1 MEDTVSSQMP
11 NAPMTPAG
19 STSFFQTWID
29 ALTKPNEQTYA
40 GIAASPKAKATT
52 AYVWVF
58 VCSLLASFVS
68 LLVEGGTLRHQ
79 LSQAGVGAEQLRG
92 GAGGIAITLL
102 CGAPIAAFIGTVLFA
117 IFTALIQWIAKMFG
131 GRGTNDQLAYAIAAI
146 AAPYSLVSS
155 VFVLLSAI
163 PVVGLCFRIII
174 GLAGIYVLV
183 LQIMAVKGV
192 NAFGWGP
199 AVGAVLIPFAAIL
212 LVCCCAAV
220 IVGALTGAAVGN
232 IFSSINSSLAP

>member
-1 MEDTVSSQMP
+1 MM
-11 NAPMTPAG
+11 PAG
-19 STSFFQTWID
+19 APSFLQTWID

-40 GIAASPKAKATT
+40 SIAASPKAKASTG
-52 AYVWVF
+52 YLWVF
-58 VCSLLASFVS
+58 LCSLLASFVS
-68 LLVEGGTLRHQ
+68 LIVEGSTVRNQ

-92 GAGGIAITLL
+92 GAGGVAITLI
-102 CGAPIAAFIGTVLFA
+102 CGAPIAAFIGTLLFA
-117 IFTALIQWIAKMFG
+117 AFVALSQWIAKMFG
-131 GRGTNDQLAYAIAAI
+131 GRGNNDQLAYTIAAI

-163 PVVGLCFRIII
+163 PVVGLCFRIVI

-183 LQIMAVKGV
+183 LEIMAVKGV

-199 AVGAVLIPFAAIL
+199 AIGAALIPIAVVF
-212 LVCCCAAV
+212 LVCCCAAA
-220 IVGALTGAAVGN
+220 IVGALTGAAIGN